1 VIRISGRPRA
11 DIRMLA
17 AVAVAG
23 AAVSLAACSA
33 PGSAPAAPAAPATH
47 AAAAPAAAS
56 QAPGTGSPAAAS
68 PAAASPAAA
77 SPAGGGA
84 AAPGGQLPDYQ
95 PSTVVSKSASS
106 TVLTSPDPVDK
117 IGAFYKNAL
126 AQGGWHVTSSS
137 MSAYHASFTASRSSE
152 GASISVYSRG
162 SGSGISISTHP
173 M

>member
-1 VIRISGRPRA
+1 VIRISGRSWT
-11 DIRMLA
+11 DTRMLA
-17 AVAVAG
+17 AVAAAC

-33 PGSAPAAPAAPATH
+33 PGSAPAAPAAPS
-47 AAAAPAAAS
+47 AAAPAPAS
-56 QAPGTGSPAAAS
+56 PASPAGSPAAAS
-68 PAAASPAAA
+68 PAAGSA
-77 SPAGGGA
+77 AGGGA
-84 AAPGGQLPDYQ
+84 TAASGQLPDYQ
-95 PSTVVSKSASS
+95 PSTLVSKSASS

-117 IGAFYKNAL
+117 IGAFYKDAL

-137 MSAYHASFTASRSSE
+137 MSAYHASFTAYRSSE

>member
-1 VIRISGRPRA
+1 MIRISGRPRA

-17 AVAVAG
+17 AVAAAG

-33 PGSAPAAPAAPATH
+33 PSSAPAAPAAPATH
-47 AAAAPAAAS
+47 AAAAPAAAT
-56 QAPGTGSPAAAS
+56 QAPAAAS
-68 PAAASPAAA
+68 PAAASPAA
-77 SPAGGGA
+77 GGA
-84 AAPGGQLPDYQ
+84 ATAASGNLPDYQ

-106 TVLTSPDPVDK
+106 TVLTSPDPVGK

-126 AQGGWHVTSSS
+126 AQGGWRVTSSS
-137 MSAYHASFTASRSSE
+137 MSAYHASFTAQRSSE

-162 SGSGISISTHP
+162 TGSGISISTHP

>member
-17 AVAVAG
+17 AVAVVG

-33 PGSAPAAPAAPATH
+33 PGSAPAAPAVPAAPSTP

-56 QAPGTGSPAAAS
+56 QAPVAS

-84 AAPGGQLPDYQ
+84 AAPSGQLPDYQ

>member
-1 VIRISGRPRA
+1 MIRISGRSWT
-11 DIRMLA
+11 DTRMLA
-17 AVAVAG
+17 AVAAAC

-33 PGSAPAAPAAPATH
+33 PGSAPAAPAAPS
-47 AAAAPAAAS
+47 APAPAS
-56 QAPGTGSPAAAS
+56 PASPAGSPAAAS
-68 PAAASPAAA
+68 PAAGSA
-77 SPAGGGA
+77 AGGGA
-84 AAPGGQLPDYQ
+84 TAASGQLPDYQ
-95 PSTVVSKSASS
+95 PSTLVSKSASS

-117 IGAFYKNAL
+117 IGAFYKDAL

-137 MSAYHASFTASRSSE
+137 MSAYHASFTAYRSSE

>member
-1 VIRISGRPRA
+1 VIRISGRPWA

-33 PGSAPAAPAAPATH
+33 PGSAPAAPAAPATP

-56 QAPGTGSPAAAS
+56 QAPAAAS

-77 SPAGGGA
+77 SPAGSGA
-84 AAPGGQLPDYQ
+84 TAASGNLPDYQ

-106 TVLTSPDPVDK
+106 TVLNSPDPVGK

-126 AQGGWHVTSSS
+126 AQGGWRVTSSS
-137 MSAYHASFTASRSSE
+137 MSAYHASFTAQRSGE

-162 SGSGISISTHP
+162 TGSGISISTHP

>member
-1 VIRISGRPRA
+1 MIRISGRPRA
-11 DIRMLA
+11 GIRMLA
-17 AVAVAG
+17 AVTAAG

-56 QAPGTGSPAAAS
+56 QAPGTGSPAT
-68 PAAASPAAA
+68 ASPAAA

-84 AAPGGQLPDYQ
+84 AAPSGQLPDYQ

>member
-17 AVAVAG
+17 AVAAAG

-33 PGSAPAAPAAPATH
+33 PGSAPAAPATP

-56 QAPGTGSPAAAS
+56 QAPGTGSPATAS

-84 AAPGGQLPDYQ
+84 AAPSGQLPDYQ

-126 AQGGWHVTSSS
+126 TQGGWHVTSSS

>member
-33 PGSAPAAPAAPATH
+33 PGSAPAAPGAPAAPSTP

-56 QAPGTGSPAAAS
+56 QAPAAS

-77 SPAGGGA
+77 SPAAGGA
-84 AAPGGQLPDYQ
+84 AAPSGQLPDYQ

>member
-56 QAPGTGSPAAAS
+56 QAPGTGSPAT
-68 PAAASPAAA
+68 ASPAAA

-84 AAPGGQLPDYQ
+84 AAPSGQLPDYQ